1 MSVRENGL
9 LGDGDGGP
17 ELLGRSAERAVLS
30 AALAGAGDAVL
41 LRGDPG
47 IGKTSLLEWAVRRAR
62 AADTRVL
69 RMVGAA
75 AESGLAYAALH
86 QVLWPLLDES
96 AGLPPA
102 QQDAL
107 ERALG
112 VREGAPP
119 DGFALGDAALGL
131 LARTAA
137 RRPLLVVLDD
147 LQWADETSAAVFA
160 FLQRRIERTAV
171 VLLAATRDA
180 EARFDGPT
188 STVVD
193 VGRLSSDEAGVLVD
207 SRCPGLE
214 SGVRDRI
221 LHEAGGNPLAL
232 TELPLQLDPD
242 VGRGVLPLPDHLPVG
257 TRLGRMFDTR
267 IARLSSPARDRL
279 LRLALGEAWRGADLP
294 GARGQVPRP
303 PDDDGLRREL
313 TDSGLAV
320 VDPTTS
326 ELRFRHPLVA
336 SCVVELAP
344 KAAVRKAHLRIAAL
358 LPPDHPQRALHLSAG
373 TVDPDE
379 ATASCLERAAEEMAQ
394 RRGDVEAARLYG
406 RAAELSGSPSGAVR
420 RWIMAAS
427 LATRGTAPLDFI
439 RRLLDEVA
447 RHPVPG
453 DLAVL
458 HQFSIAFFQLHEGSD
473 YRAPAVVMS
482 EILDGLGALPQ
493 EEPGGLR
500 DSLFCLLILT
510 TVYTGDDA
518 LWRNLDRHIH
528 QASPLA
534 ALCYDVWKDPAR
546 TAHGAAERLR
556 PALATLTPHQEA
568 MSVWLILWTAVG
580 ADVIGEHPEL
590 LQRLQRQH
598 LWGTRSFLDLV
609 TCRDD
614 VIRGRWESALRTAD
628 RGARESAARGFDIH
642 RMTYHLHAGFVLAG
656 RGEADALDSLH
667 EQLGPWA
674 RERGLRFLLDGM
686 HAHRSLLALGAGRY
700 EDAYAH
706 AAAVTPPGTLP
717 ARVPWFLH
725 SFLDLVEAAAHTG
738 REEQAR
744 AHVDAAVAAGVAEIS
759 GHHAFTVS
767 AAAAVVA
774 RDDARFRAALAR
786 PGAEQWPF
794 THARLHLAYG
804 GHLRRRSRRKDAV
817 SPLLE
822 ARRIF
827 AGLGAVQWVA
837 AADREL
843 SAAGG
848 AVPPTAGRGAEWQVL
863 TAQER
868 RIADLAA
875 CGLTNRE
882 IANRVRVS
890 PRTVGAHL
898 YRIFPKLGVTSRAA
912 LSEALADNG
921 ARGSAPDAR

>member
-1 MSVRENGL
+1 MGVEESGLPGGRE
-9 LGDGDGGP
+9 GDGPG
-17 ELLGRSAERAVLS
+17 LVGRPSERAALS
-30 AALAGAGDAVL
+30 AALTGAGAAVL
-41 LRGDPG
+41 LRGAPG

-62 AADTRVL
+62 AADMRVL
-69 RMVGAA
+69 RMAGAA

-96 AGLPPA
+96 AGLPAA

-112 VREGAPP
+112 IREGAPP

-147 LQWADETSAAVFA
+147 LQWSDETSAAVFD
-160 FLQRRIERTAV
+160 FLQRGIERTAV
-171 VLLAATRDA
+171 VLLAATRDT
-180 EARFDGPT
+180 EARFEGPT
-188 STVVD
+188 SAVID
-193 VGRLSSDEAGVLVD
+193 VGRLSSEEAGVLVD
-207 SRCPGLE
+207 SRCPDLDAE
-214 SGVRDRI
+214 VRRRI

-257 TRLGRMFDTR
+257 ARLGRMFEAR
-267 IARLSSPARDRL
+267 IGRLSAAARDRL
-279 LRLALGEAWRGADLP
+279 LRAALGEAGRRLDPPGAGDRVPRLP
-294 GARGQVPRP
+294 G
-303 PDDDGLRREL
+303 DEGLWTEL
-313 TDSGLAV
+313 TGSGLAV
-320 VDPTTS
+320 VDPVTA

-336 SCVVELAP
+336 SCVVDLAP
-344 KAAVRKAHLRIAAL
+344 KAAVRKAHLRLAEL
-358 LPPDHPQRALHLSAG
+358 LPPSHPQRALHLAAG

-379 ATASCLERAAEEMAQ
+379 STATCLERAAEEMAQ

-420 RWIMAAS
+420 RWIMAGS
-427 LATRGTAPLDFI
+427 LATRGSAPLDFI

-447 RHPVPG
+447 RHPVPA

-458 HQFSIAFFQLHEGSD
+458 HRFSIAFFQLHEGAD
-473 YRAPAVVMS
+473 YRAPAVLMS
-482 EILDGLGALPQ
+482 EILDGLEALPE
-493 EEPGGLR
+493 EEPGGIR
-500 DSLFCLLILT
+500 DSLLCLLILT

-518 LWRNLDRHIH
+518 LWENLDRHIRK
-528 QASPLA
+528 ASPLA
-534 ALCYDVWKDPAR
+534 ALCYDVWRDPAR

-556 PALATLTPHQEA
+556 PVLASLTPQQEA
-568 MSVWLILWTAVG
+568 LSVWLILWTAVG
-580 ADVIGEHPEL
+580 ADVIGEYPEL
-590 LQRLQRQH
+590 LRRMEKQH
-598 LWGTRSFLDLV
+598 LWGTRAFLDLV
-609 TCRDD
+609 TCRDH
-614 VIRGRWESALRTAD
+614 VIRGRWESVLSTAG
-628 RGARESAARGFDIH
+628 RGTRESAARGFDIH
-642 RMTYHLHAGFVLAG
+642 RMTYHLHAGFVLAA
-656 RGEADALDSLH
+656 RGEAEALDSLH
-667 EQLGPWA
+667 AQLGPWA

-686 HAHRSLLALGAGRY
+686 HAHRSLLALGAGQY

-706 AAAVTPPGTLP
+706 AAAVTPVGTLP

-725 SFLDLVEAAAHTG
+725 SFLDLVEAAGRTG

-744 AHVDAAVAAGVAEIS
+744 AHVDAAVTAGVAEIS
-759 GHHAFTVS
+759 GHHAFTV
-767 AAAAVVA
+767 AVAQALVA
-774 RDDARFRAALAR
+774 QDDAGFRAALAQ

-794 THARLHLAYG
+794 TYARLQLAHG

-817 SPLLE
+817 RPLLA

-827 AGLGAVQWVA
+827 AGLGAVHWVA

-843 SAAGG
+843 SAASG
-848 AVPPTAGRGAEWQVL
+848 AGSPAGPGDAWPVL

-868 RIADLAA
+868 RVAELAA
-875 CGLTNRE
+875 GGLTNRE
-882 IANRVRVS
+882 IANRIRVS

-912 LSEALADNG
+912 LSEALSDAGGRNS
-921 ARGSAPDAR
+921 RPDAR